1 MKTLGSIFLY
11 GIKFEKLQECQ
22 SDDTL
27 HIWKKNIF
35 RVHRHLLQ
43 YVILLAL
50 LPRINENFSIFLFF
64 QLPIDSSLYLV
75 RLFPH
80 FYQWKFSSH
89 FCLFLEHNLC
99 NELFIILRFFSF
111 WFYFFFVRCK
121 FCVKKTYFL
130 FHELSFFFIQC
141 IHPQKNIKRAE

>member
-1 MKTLGSIFLY
+1 MKSYRSVNQTTHY
-11 GIKFEKLQECQ
+11 TYE
-22 SDDTL
+22 
-27 HIWKKNIF
+27 KKNIF

-80 FYQWKFSSH
+80 FYQWKFSSQ

-111 WFYFFFVRCK
+111 WFYFFCSLQVLCEKDLFS
-121 FCVKKTYFL
+121 FPWAFIFL
-130 FHELSFFFIQC
+130 HSMYSSAKE
-141 IHPQKNIKRAE
+141 